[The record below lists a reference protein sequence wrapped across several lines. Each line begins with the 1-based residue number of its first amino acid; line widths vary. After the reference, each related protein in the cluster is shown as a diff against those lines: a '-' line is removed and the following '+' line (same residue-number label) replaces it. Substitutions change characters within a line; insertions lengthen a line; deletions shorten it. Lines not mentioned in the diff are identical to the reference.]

1 MIIVSNTT
9 PLSELAKIDRLDLL
23 HSLFTTILIPP
34 AVYAEL
40 TTGDHPA
47 TIAIPVATWIETRSM
62 NQVERIEQL
71 LQSPGLDRGECAA
84 IALAEELKAD
94 RLLMDERAGR
104 KLAQTLGL
112 PTIGTIGIL
121 LLAKEEGIVS
131 EITPLLNDLIDHGT
145 WISPAFY
152 QQVLQMAGEK

>member
-1 MIIVSNTT
+1 VIIVSNTT

-34 AVYAEL
+34 TVYAEL
-40 TTGDHPA
+40 TTGNHPA
-47 TIAIPVATWIETRSM
+47 AIMISATPWIVTQPVKQA
-62 NQVERIEQL
+62 ERIAQL
-71 LQSPGLDRGECAA
+71 LQTPGLDQGECAA

-94 RLLMDERAGR
+94 RLLIDERAGR

-112 PTIGTIGIL
+112 PIIGTMGIL
-121 LLAKEEGIVS
+121 LLAKEAGLLAVIA
-131 EITPLLNDLIDHGT
+131 PLLDDLIDHGT

-152 QQVLQMAGEK
+152 QQVLQMAGEA